1 MRKNQSS
8 IQTQAVKQVFSLRLV
23 IIFILI
29 SLGLFKDTSAQDS
42 LQVKGF
48 GIDRNSAIIDA
59 LKLGIQQRYGVII
72 NADSKVHNFVLQ
84 EDKILSFSKGYAAQF
99 SILSERPIIGK
110 YFVDLIVNF
119 DNRSDATD
127 KFYTKGYGNDR
138 NSAIND
144 GLRLAVQQRYG
155 VQVQSETETLNYSVG
170 QDQIVTFSDGKAAAF
185 TITNEGP
192 LYGNYEVKLRIK
204 FEHISDFSA
213 LLRSTIMPGWGQYYK
228 GRTTKAW
235 IFALSEVVMLS
246 TSLYTDYKAD
256 EMYDKSLNTSSQYN
270 RDWYYDK
277 HLEYQKVRNISIA
290 VTSAGWIY
298 NMVNAF
304 ISVPILGQRIETKTT
319 STNHK
324 ERHAFQIGLGNTE
337 QNTPAI
343 QLFYSF

>member
-8 IQTQAVKQVFSLRLV
+8 IQTQAVKQVFSLKLL

-29 SLGLFKDTSAQDS
+29 SLGLLNDTSAQDS

-48 GIDRNSAIIDA
+48 GPDRNSAIINA
-59 LKLGIQQRYGVII
+59 LKLGIQQRYGVAIS
-72 NADSKVHNFVLQ
+72 AKSEVHNFVLK
-84 EDKILSFSKGYAAQF
+84 EDKIMSLSKGYAARFKIDQ
-99 SILSERPIIGK
+99 EGQMQDE
-110 YFVDLIVNF
+110 YFVVL
-119 DNRSDATD
+119 
-127 KFYTKGYGNDR
+127 K
-138 NSAIND
+138 
-144 GLRLAVQQRYG
+144 
-155 VQVQSETETLNYSVG
+155 
-170 QDQIVTFSDGKAAAF
+170 
-185 TITNEGP
+185 
-192 LYGNYEVKLRIK
+192 IK
-204 FEHISDFSA
+204 FEHVSDLSA

-298 NMVNAF
+298 NMLDAF
-304 ISVPILGQRIETKTT
+304 ISVPILGQRIETKTS
-319 STNHK
+319 STISTDY
-324 ERHAFQIGLGNTE
+324 HAIQIRFFDE
-337 QNTPAI
+337 QQNFPAI
-343 QLFYSF
+343 QLLYSF